1 MEKLKFSDVFDDI
14 TRQGTKIQANQY
26 LVCGKYQIID
36 QSQNDIAGYTNQE
49 EGLFTDIPAI
59 VFGDHT
65 RVIKYVDKPCFLGAD
80 GVKLLRAKDSKANY
94 KYLYYVLTNAKIP
107 DTGYNRHF
115 KWLKEINIPL
125 YDEETQNNIVKELE
139 KVTNLIDKR
148 KKQLEKLD
156 ELVKYRFV
164 EMFGTL
170 NANEKGFDVID
181 IEKLCTLIKD
191 GTHQTPTYTEDK
203 QNGFKFLSSKD
214 VMTQKICWEDI
225 KYIPAELHEK
235 LYATIQP
242 KRNDILMSKNGVN
255 YGVAAVNDTDELF
268 DIYVS
273 LALLRPK
280 TDRVN
285 PVYLR
290 CAINNPDTKRQFDS
304 SIKGIGVPNL
314 HLGEIKKTKVL
325 LPPISKQNEF
335 TDFVEQVDKSKFEI
349 KQSLEKLELLKK
361 SLMQKYFG

>member
-156 ELVKYRFV
+156 ELVKSRFV
-164 EMFGTL
+164 EMFGDPKINIKGWTIKTL
-170 NANEKGFDVID
+170 EKMSCLITDGEHATPKRTTEGIYLLSARNVLNHTLQLYDVDYIDQREYDRISRRVMPKEGDVLISCSGTVGRCCSVPSDLKFQMVRSVALVRFNEEINPIFAEYMITSDYLQEQINSSKTASSQSNLFQGKIRLLKGFV
-181 IEKLCTLIKD
+181 
-191 GTHQTPTYTEDK
+191 
-203 QNGFKFLSSKD
+203 
-214 VMTQKICWEDI
+214 
-225 KYIPAELHEK
+225 
-235 LYATIQP
+235 
-242 KRNDILMSKNGVN
+242 
-255 YGVAAVNDTDELF
+255 
-268 DIYVS
+268 
-273 LALLRPK
+273 
-280 TDRVN
+280 
-285 PVYLR
+285 
-290 CAINNPDTKRQFDS
+290 
-304 SIKGIGVPNL
+304 
-314 HLGEIKKTKVL
+314 
-325 LPPISKQNEF
+325 PPIELQTQF
-335 TDFVEQVDKSKFEI
+335 ADFVKQVDKSKFEI

-361 SLMQKYFG
+361 ALMQKYFG

>member
-94 KYLYYVLTNAKIP
+94 KYLYYVLTNARIP

-139 KVTNLIDKR
+139 KITNLIDKQ

-156 ELVKYRFV
+156 ELVKSRFV
-164 EMFGTL
+164 EMFGNGNYPMVKAESVCEFIT
-170 NANEKGFDVID
+170 KGTTPPTGEIYAEFDDNKVPYLKVYNLSFDGSLLFDSEPQYINKE
-181 IEKLCTLIKD
+181 IHNGKLSRSKVYPNDVLMNIV
-191 GTHQTPTYTEDK
+191 GPPL
-203 QNGFKFLSSKD
+203 GKFSLVTAEYPEWNINQAISIFRAKKD
-214 VMTQKICWEDI
+214 VLPRFLLSALM
-225 KYIPAELHEK
+225 
-235 LYATIQP
+235 QP
-242 KRNDILMSKNGVN
+242 TVLKPFLKQAVGVRQLNISLEQCRNL
-255 YGVAAVNDTDELF
+255 
-268 DIYVS
+268 
-273 LALLRPK
+273 
-280 TDRVN
+280 
-285 PVYLR
+285 
-290 CAINNPDTKRQFDS
+290 QF
-304 SIKGIGVPNL
+304 P
-314 HLGEIKKTKVL
+314 
-325 LPPISKQNEF
+325 LPPIERQNEF
-335 TDFVEQVDKSKFEI
+335 VNFAEQTDKSKLEVQ
-349 KQSLEKLELLKK
+349 KSLEKLELLKK
-361 SLMQKYFG
+361 ALMQKYFG

>member
-156 ELVKYRFV
+156 ELVKSRFI
-164 EMFGTL
+164 EMFGDCDLT
-170 NANEKGFDVID
+170 AQKKEWKTVR
-181 IEKLCTLIKD
+181 EV
-191 GTHQTPTYTEDK
+191 GTVVGGSTPKTSVTGYW
-203 QNGFKFLSSKD
+203 NGEYRWLS
-214 VMTQKICWEDI
+214 
-225 KYIPAELHEK
+225 PAELE
-235 LYATIQP
+235 Q
-242 KRNDILMSKNGVN
+242 DSGV
-255 YGVAAVNDTDELF
+255 
-268 DIYVS
+268 I
-273 LALLRPK
+273 
-280 TDRVN
+280 
-285 PVYLR
+285 
-290 CAINNPDTKRQFDS
+290 FDS
-304 SIKGIGVPNL
+304 AKKITKAGIESCSLQELPVGTVILSSRAPIGKLAIAGNTFYCNQGFKNIVCSERVVPRYLYSLLLFNTEYLNSLGRGATFKEISKSIVEN
-314 HLGEIKKTKVL
+314 IKIPV
-325 LPPISKQNEF
+325 PPIELQNQF
-335 TDFVEQVDKSKFEI
+335 AAFAEQVDKSKIEI

-361 SLMQKYFG
+361 ALMQKYFG